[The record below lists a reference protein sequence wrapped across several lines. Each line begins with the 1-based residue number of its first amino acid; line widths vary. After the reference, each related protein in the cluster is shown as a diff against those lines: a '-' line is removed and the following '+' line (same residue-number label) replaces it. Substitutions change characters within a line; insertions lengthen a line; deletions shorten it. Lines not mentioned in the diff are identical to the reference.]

1 MQPIIPFEFSPSALD
16 VEEHLI
22 YKSLKD
28 GVQVSW
34 LLVGAKLKQREMS
47 KEIGLLEGLELDNP
61 LFKMH
66 RYPTIA

>member
-1 MQPIIPFEFSPSALD
+1 M
-16 VEEHLI
+16 
-22 YKSLKD
+22 
-28 GVQVSW
+28 QVSW